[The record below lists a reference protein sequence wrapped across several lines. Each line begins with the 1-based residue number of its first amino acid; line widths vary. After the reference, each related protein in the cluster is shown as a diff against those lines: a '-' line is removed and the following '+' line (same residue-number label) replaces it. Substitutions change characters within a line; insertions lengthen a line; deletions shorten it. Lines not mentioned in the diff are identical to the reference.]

1 MKLNLCW
8 KCSQAKTTAT
18 ATLMGRTTNRRI
30 RELDST
36 QLNSTSKDSASVRA
50 RLHFTKEN
58 ELEKKVI
65 KKTAAVAKVHKKWRY
80 QPD

>member
-1 MKLNLCW
+1 
-8 KCSQAKTTAT
+8 
-18 ATLMGRTTNRRI
+18 MGRTTNRRI

>member
-1 MKLNLCW
+1 MMKLNLCC

-18 ATLMGRTTNRRI
+18 ATMNCEDDKPPYPGTR
-30 RELDST
+30 
-36 QLNSTSKDSASVRA
+36 LNSTSKDSASVRA

-65 KKTAAVAKVHKKWRY
+65 KKTAAAAATAAV
-80 QPD
+80 Q